1 MDLFVQSFM
10 LLDERFSQSNPMSS
24 RVYFK
29 GTVLPAVNSNG
40 LPQIAFVVL
49 NKATDIR
56 VNHEYKRD
64 SYPL

>member
-1 MDLFVQSFM
+1 MDLFVQSLM
-10 LLDERFSQSNPMSS
+10 LLDGRFSHSNPMSS

-49 NKATDIR
+49 NKATDIQM
-56 VNHEYKRD
+56 NHEYKRD